1 LKIVAYSKS
10 AVFVN
15 KPDDSPLAAI
25 QNPLKPMTEVYFKR
39 AEYDYTVL
47 KPIVF
52 EMIEAIAGD
61 RIHPKSRV
69 LVKPNFLSPAKP
81 EKAILTHPLVVR
93 AAVEY
98 VLGKGG
104 RPQVADS
111 PAMGSFERIL
121 KDGGFK
127 DALKDLDVEFKP
139 FKTTL
144 KVDIGEPFGLI
155 DIARSAVESD
165 VVINLAK
172 LKTHTQMR
180 LTLGVKNLFGCII
193 GFKKPEWHM
202 RSGVDRNMFARLL
215 VQIYQVVNPAV
226 TLVDGILAL
235 EGQGPGRRG
244 KPRHIGMLIGSCSGP
259 SADMAICQM
268 LGIDP
273 NTLPTL
279 HAAKELSVLDGD
291 LKIIGDFAEVSN
303 YSLPELGPLTFGP
316 KFMQKYMRKHLIQ
329 RPVVEPEICKMCSE
343 CWKICP
349 AGAITPYEEIIGFDY
364 DRCIRCYCC
373 IEVCPHGALQAV
385 ETLPGRLVRKLTK
398 LDH

>member
-1 LKIVAYSKS
+1 
-10 AVFVN
+10 
-15 KPDDSPLAAI
+15 
-25 QNPLKPMTEVYFKR
+25 MTEVYFKE
-39 AEYDYTVL
+39 AEYEYPGL
-47 KPIVF
+47 KPIIS
-52 EMIEAIAGD
+52 EMLDAILGERNLTKA
-61 RIHPKSRV
+61 RV
-69 LVKPNFLSPAKP
+69 LIKPNFLSPAKP
-81 EKAILTHPLVVR
+81 EKAIVTHPLVVR

-98 VLGKGG
+98 VLEKGG
-104 RPQVADS
+104 RPLVADS
-111 PAMGSFERIL
+111 PGMGSFERIL
-121 KDGGFK
+121 KEGGFK
-127 DALKDLDVEFKP
+127 DAFDPLNRHVEFKP
-139 FKTTL
+139 FKTTV
-144 KVDIGEPFGLI
+144 KMDIGEPFGLI
-155 DIARSAVESD
+155 DIARRAVEAD

-172 LKTHTQMR
+172 LKTHTQML
-180 LTLGVKNLFGCII
+180 LTLGVKNLFGCIV

-215 VQIYQVVNPAV
+215 VQIYQTINPAV

-244 KPRHIGMLIGSCSGP
+244 KPRHIGVLIGSCSAP
-259 SADMAICQM
+259 SADMAICKM

-279 HAAKELSVLDGD
+279 SAAKELGVLDGD
-291 LKIIGDFAEVSN
+291 LEIIGDFTEISN
-303 YSLPELGPLTFGP
+303 YKLPELGPLTLGP
-316 KFMQKYMRKHLIQ
+316 KFLQKYMRKHLIQ

>member
-1 LKIVAYSKS
+1 MA
-10 AVFVN
+10 
-15 KPDDSPLAAI
+15 
-25 QNPLKPMTEVYFKR
+25 EVYFKK
-39 AEYDYTVL
+39 AEYEYPDL
-47 KPIVF
+47 KPCIS
-52 EMIEAIAGD
+52 EMFDEILGD
-61 RIHPKSRV
+61 RIYPKARV
-69 LVKPNFLSPAKP
+69 LIKPNFLSPAKP
-81 EKAILTHPLVVR
+81 EKAIITHPLVVR
-93 AAVEY
+93 AVVEY
-98 VLGKGG
+98 VLEKGG
-104 RPQVADS
+104 LPLIADS
-111 PAMGSFERIL
+111 PGMGSFERIL

-127 DALKDLDVEFKP
+127 DAFDPLNRHAEFKP
-139 FKTTL
+139 FTTTV

-155 DIARSAVESD
+155 DIARSAVEAD

-172 LKTHTQMR
+172 LKTHTQML
-180 LTLGVKNLFGCII
+180 LTLGVKNLFGCIV

-215 VQIYQVVNPAV
+215 VQIYQAINPAV

-259 SADMAICQM
+259 FADMAICQM

-273 NTLPTL
+273 NKLPTL
-279 HAAKELSVLDGD
+279 HAAKKLGVLDGD
-291 LKIIGDFAEVSN
+291 LEIIGDFTEVSN
-303 YSLPELGPLTFGP
+303 YKLPELGPLTFGP
-316 KFMQKYMRKHLIQ
+316 KFLQKYMRKHLIQ

-343 CWKICP
+343 CLKICP

>member
-1 LKIVAYSKS
+1 MRHYNVPI
-10 AVFVN
+10 
-15 KPDDSPLAAI
+15 I
-25 QNPLKPMTEVYFKR
+25 EQHTGLKPMAEVYFKK
-39 AEYDYTVL
+39 AEYEYPGL
-47 KPIVF
+47 KASIS
-52 EMIEAIAGD
+52 EMFDAILGD
-61 RIHPKSRV
+61 RNLPKARV
-69 LVKPNFLSPAKP
+69 LIKPNFLSPAKP
-81 EKAILTHPLVVR
+81 EKAIITHPLVVR
-93 AAVEY
+93 AVVEY
-98 VLGKGG
+98 VLEKGG
-104 RPQVADS
+104 LPLIADS
-111 PAMGSFERIL
+111 PGMGSFERIL

-127 DALKDLDVEFKP
+127 DAFDPLNRQVEFKP
-139 FKTTL
+139 FTTTV

-155 DIARSAVESD
+155 DIARSAVEAD

-172 LKTHTQMR
+172 LKTHTQML
-180 LTLGVKNLFGCII
+180 LTLGVKNLFGCIV

-215 VQIYQVVNPAV
+215 VQIYQAINPAV

-273 NTLPTL
+273 NKLPTL
-279 HAAKELSVLDGD
+279 HAAKELGVLDGD
-291 LKIIGDFAEVSN
+291 LEIIGDFTEVSN
-303 YSLPELGPLTFGP
+303 YKLPELGPLTFGP
-316 KFMQKYMRKHLIQ
+316 EFLQKYMRKHLIQ

-373 IEVCPHGALQAV
+373 IEVCPHGALQAI